1 MKEQINFANEM
12 KIPYPVQVEN
22 GDVVKIFPAEK
33 PYVYDKAPSGRLCVD
48 GDISIEEDSVFI
60 RERKNL
66 ANNGYVDLTLIISNK
81 GTLYNKPLINIKGLP
96 IFEKEEF
103 FNGLENEIVKLTKTF
118 SLNNTKQRENLIE
131 GLKKTCRKYVKEKT
145 GKKPL
150 TNINV
155 VRI

>member
-1 MKEQINFANEM
+1 M
-12 KIPYPVQVEN
+12 
-22 GDVVKIFPAEK
+22 
-33 PYVYDKAPSGRLCVD
+33 
-48 GDISIEEDSVFI
+48 FI

-118 SLNNTKQRENLIE
+118 SLKNTKQRENLIE